1 MMKYLLPLMLALA
14 TCWAGNPL
22 FENVAPEL
30 IHEVLDDYRLPDNV
44 VPKNYVIELTPYLD
58 TKDEKTFTFD
68 GYSKIDLDI
77 KKNTTTITF
86 HAKQLK
92 FKEINLMYKNETEN
106 ITIADIILN
115 KQKDFVTLVLKEK
128 ITSDMQDVK
137 LILNYTGVLKN
148 DELRGFYNS
157 SYQNK
162 NNETRW
168 LATTH
173 FEPVGARQ
181 AFPCWDE
188 PAIKATFTIIINTSA
203 LNTEYRAVSNMLE
216 DTNHKETNKTI
227 FFQTPKMSTY
237 LVAFVVSDYKKKGN
251 ETFGVWTR
259 PNAINS
265 TEFAL
270 KIGQETL
277 KKLKTFTGIGYY
289 QPSNSKMKMDQ
300 ISIPDFGAGAM
311 ENWGL
316 VTYRESALLYTEG
329 KTTTQDKQS
338 IATVIVHEFSHQW
351 FGNLV
356 TCDWWDYIWL
366 NEGFATFFQYYTTE
380 QVVQTL
386 FDESWRLMD
395 QFVIKNLQASAF
407 VIDATTKTRPLNS
420 EINTKTPN
428 QIQALFDDIAYKKG
442 ASILRML
449 QKYLGEDVF
458 QKGLKKYLNKHK
470 YNSVTPYEL
479 FEALEKIQTD
489 DIKKDLLDNL
499 SLYEVMDN
507 WLNKA
512 GYPVVTV
519 ERPENS
525 TRIVYLKQQRFYL
538 VKPAKQDTTQWYIP
552 ITYVTEEAP
561 ENTKSLLMK
570 PESAPDHNNT
580 VPVNDTQWILF
591 NKDQTGYYRVNYYPD
606 NWNRLAVY
614 LQTENYKNISNTN
627 RAQLIDDALNLAR
640 AGYLNYD
647 SALQI
652 TKYLNEETDYIP
664 WYAAIRAFDYLDRI
678 LQGMENHDK
687 YHAYV
692 AQKIEKF
699 ANEVNY
705 TDPEG
710 SHVTKLGKVLALDTA
725 CKYGQKDCENF
736 AKGELEQWL
745 KEKGGKKLS
754 PDLRRG
760 IICAGLR
767 KANAETWQN
776 TLKKFQDSTDIDERG
791 DILNGLGCASMEN
804 IDKLLNSTIEENAK
818 DIFSV
823 MNSIAAGNAKSFDA
837 LLDFIN
843 KHINEIKK
851 IDENNKQLSALLNKL
866 AIKVTTDEQ
875 YIQLSLVVHKYV
887 QEFEKFTGLAQAIE
901 NLAWIK
907 TYRPEVQKWLDKN
920 HEQKEPNSASSFT
933 LASFLVIIPVL
944 LARFN

>member
-14 TCWAGNPL
+14 ICWAGNPL

-30 IHEVLDDYRLPDNV
+30 NHELVRDELVLDNYRLPDDV
-44 VPKNYVIELTPYLD
+44 VPTNYVIELTPYLD
-58 TKDEKTFTFD
+58 TIDEKNFTFD
-68 GYSKIDLDI
+68 GHSEIDLDI
-77 KKNTTTITF
+77 KRNTTTITF

-92 FKEINLMYKNETEN
+92 FNEEDVNLKIDNKNISIEN
-106 ITIADIILN
+106 ITLN
-115 KQKDFVTLVLKEK
+115 EQKDFVTLTLKEQ
-128 ITSDMQDVK
+128 ITSQMKGK
-137 LILNYTGVLKN
+137 LILNYSGVLRN

-157 SYQNK
+157 SYQK
-162 NNETRW
+162 ENETRW

-188 PAIKATFTIIINTSA
+188 PAIKATFTIIINTRA
-203 LNTEYRAVSNMLE
+203 LNKEYQAVSNMLE
-216 DTNHKETNKTI
+216 DTTQKQENKTI

-237 LVAFVVSDYKKKGN
+237 LVAFVVSDYKKEGN

-259 PNAINS
+259 SNAISS
-265 TEFAL
+265 TKFAYE
-270 KIGQETL
+270 IGQETL
-277 KKLKTFTGIGYY
+277 NNLIKFTGINYN
-289 QPSNSKMKMDQ
+289 QPNIPMKMDQ

-338 IATVIVHEFSHQW
+338 IATVIAHEFSHQW

-386 FDESWRLMD
+386 FHESWRLMD

-420 EINTKTPN
+420 EIKTKNPN

-449 QKYLGEDVF
+449 QKYLTEDVF
-458 QKGLKKYLNKHK
+458 QEGLKNYLTNHK
-470 YNSVTPYEL
+470 YNSVTPDIL
-479 FEALEKIQTD
+479 FNEIETD
-489 DIKKDLLDNL
+489 DIKKGLPDNL
-499 SLYEVMDN
+499 SLYKVMDN

-525 TRIVYLKQQRFYL
+525 TTIVNLKQQRFYL

-561 ENTKSLLMK
+561 KDTKSLWMK
-570 PESAPDHNNT
+570 PESASVHNNT
-580 VPVNDTQWILF
+580 VWVNNTQWILF

-606 NWNRLAVY
+606 NWNRLAAY
-614 LQTENYKNISNTN
+614 LQEKNYTIISDTN

-652 TKYLNEETDYIP
+652 TKYLNQETDYIP
-664 WYAAIRAFDYLDRI
+664 WYAAVRAFDYLDHI

-699 ANEVNY
+699 ANKVNY

-736 AKGELEQWL
+736 AKEELEQWL
-745 KEKGGKKLS
+745 KEEGGKKLS

-767 KANAETWQN
+767 KGDADTWQK
-776 TLKKFQDSTDIDERG
+776 TLKKFQDSIDINERG
-791 DILNGLGCASMEN
+791 DILSGLGCASMEN
-804 IDKLLNSTIEENAK
+804 VDKLLSSTIKENAK

-823 MNSIAAGNAKSFDA
+823 MSSIAAGNAKSVDA

-843 KHINEIKK
+843 KYIEEIKK
-851 IDENNKQLSALLNKL
+851 IDKNNKQLSALLNKL
-866 AIKVTTDEQ
+866 AIKVTTYEQ
-875 YIQLSLVVHKYV
+875 YIQLSLVVYKYA
-887 QEFEKFTGLAQAIE
+887 QEFTVLAQAIE
-901 NLAWIK
+901 NLAWIE
-907 TYRPEVQKWLDKN
+907 TYQPIVQKWIDDN
-920 HEQKEPNSASSFT
+920 HKQKEPNSATSFT